1 VIARL
6 LTEHFMIDAVEPG
19 TKLYVRNKRP
29 EGMKQFT
36 AQKTLLFVHGATL
49 PGEAI
54 FDFPLEGLSW
64 TDYIAQRGW
73 DVYLVD
79 VRGYGRSTR
88 PPEMDQPAASN
99 PPIATTDVAV
109 RDVGSAIDF
118 ILQRRGVSKLSL
130 VGYSWGHSRR
140 AARKRWLL
148 RRRERML
155 LCGQRRRRRFC
166 ERQARMTIRSRRE
179 VVTFKHPFRIRG
191 IDRLLPAGAY
201 EVVTDEETIEGLSF
215 AAFRR
220 VATMIKVPAEGSR
233 GLAME
238 VVSIGPVDLSDAQR
252 IDASISD
259 G

>member
-1 VIARL
+1 MA
-6 LTEHFMIDAVEPG
+6 
-19 TKLYVRNKRP
+19 
-29 EGMKQFT
+29 
-36 AQKTLLFVHGATL
+36 
-49 PGEAI
+49 GEAI

-130 VGYSWGHSRR
+130 VGYSWGTVAVRQESDGYCGGGS
-140 AARKRWLL
+140 ACCF
-148 RRRERML
+148 
-155 LCGQRRRRRFC
+155 CGQRRRRRFC